1 MNESIEKPVKT
12 EYILCFP
19 PREKLAGNFFSQ
31 IRTVFRWRPVIKN
44 EYSYLP
50 VFGEKNEVIIGEV
63 SCLFMEKEPL
73 TAKGDRL
80 TKLWLGWR
88 KENFIR
94 KMRTEKRTTEE
105 KGEEGRIWERAENGI
120 ICTIHEMQY
129 KQDYPYSLRLY
140 FVREFLENLK
150 FGKKTRIGII
160 EGNSVKRRD
169 LIMIL
174 RQYYDRMNYLT
185 VFSREKAAYDE
196 FVEDAWEQYGLA
208 VTVTNS
214 LKEMELCDY
223 ILDCTMMPFTAG
235 IKCRK
240 GCSFFSVYGDREKIR
255 SLRKAGEG
263 VNFDSCA
270 GILDRG
276 FHNKV

>member
-31 IRTVFRWRPVIKN
+31 IKSVLRWHPKIKN
-44 EYSYLP
+44 EYTYEP
-50 VFGEKNEVIIGEV
+50 VFREQNEAVINKV
-63 SCLFMEKEPL
+63 VCMFMEREP
-73 TAKGDRL
+73 AVSKGDGL
-80 TKLWLGWR
+80 AKIWLRWR
-88 KENFIR
+88 KGSYIR
-94 KMRTEKRTTEE
+94 KMNEDKALTEE
-105 KGEEGRIWERAENGI
+105 RGEMETV
-120 ICTIHEMQY
+120 CTIHEMQY

-140 FVREFLENLK
+140 CIRDFFEQLNW
-150 FGKKTRIGII
+150 GKKTRIGII
-160 EGNSVKRRD
+160 EGNTIKRRD
-169 LIMIL
+169 LIGLL

-185 VFSREKAAYDE
+185 VFSGEKAAYNE
-196 FVEDAWEQYGLA
+196 FVEDAWDQYGLA

-214 LKEMELCDY
+214 LREMELCDY
-223 ILDCTMMPFTAG
+223 ILDCTMMPFSAG
-235 IKCRK
+235 IRCRK
-240 GCSFFSVYGDREKIR
+240 GCRFFSIYGDREKIR

-270 GILDRG
+270 GILDRA